1 MSVAYDEFL
10 ALQRWLF
17 IVSLIMSV
25 FGVLLAL
32 FNATPL
38 FAVFDRQI
46 NPVFWSTVD
55 IPGEARDY
63 QKWVYGVLG
72 ATLAGWGVFVAF
84 IAHYPFQQKEKWAW
98 NCILAGLLVWFVID
112 TAISLNFKVYFN
124 AAFNTA
130 LFAAVVLPLW
140 FSRKHFAQP

>member
-1 MSVAYDEFL
+1 MTNFL
-10 ALQRWLF
+10 LWQRWLF

-38 FAVFDRQI
+38 FALFDRQI
-46 NPVFWSTVD
+46 NPVFWGAVD
-55 IPGEARDY
+55 IPAGAREFK
-63 QKWVYGVLG
+63 QWVYGVLG

-84 IAHYPFQQKEKWAW
+84 IAHYPFQQREKWAW
-98 NCILAGLLVWFVID
+98 NCLVTGVLVWFVID

-124 AAFNTA
+124 AAFNTV
-130 LFAAVVLPLW
+130 LFAAVLLPLG
-140 FSRKHFAQP
+140 FSRKHFVQP

>member
-1 MSVAYDEFL
+1 M
-10 ALQRWLF
+10 
-17 IVSLIMSV
+17 
-25 FGVLLAL
+25 
-32 FNATPL
+32 
-38 FAVFDRQI
+38 
-46 NPVFWSTVD
+46 
-55 IPGEARDY
+55 
-63 QKWVYGVLG
+63 YGVLG

-84 IAHYPFQQKEKWAW
+84 IAHYSFKKKEKWAW
-98 NCILAGLLVWFVID
+98 NCILAGPLLWFVVD

>member
-1 MSVAYDEFL
+1 MRRFSL
-10 ALQRWLF
+10 WQRWLF
-17 IVSLIMSV
+17 VVGLIMSA

-38 FAVFDRQI
+38 FALFDRQI
-46 NPVFWSTVD
+46 NPVFWGTVD
-55 IPGEARDY
+55 IPGEARDF

-72 ATLAGWGVFVAF
+72 ATLAGWGVFLAF
-84 IAHYPFQQKEKWAW
+84 IAHHPFKQKEKWAW
-98 NCILAGLLVWFVID
+98 NCILAGLLVWFIID
-112 TAISLNFKVYFN
+112 TTISLNFKVYFN

-130 LFAAVVLPLW
+130 LFAAVALPLW

>member
-1 MSVAYDEFL
+1 MTNFL
-10 ALQRWLF
+10 LWQRWLF

-38 FAVFDRQI
+38 FALFDQQI

-55 IPGEARDY
+55 IPASAKEF

-84 IAHYPFQQKEKWAW
+84 IAHYSFKKKEKWAW
-98 NCILAGLLVWFVID
+98 NCILAGLLLWFVVD

-130 LFAAVVLPLW
+130 LFVTVIVPLA
-140 FSRKHFAQP
+140 FSRKHFVQP

>member
-1 MSVAYDEFL
+1 MRRFSL
-10 ALQRWLF
+10 WQRWLF
-17 IVSLIMSV
+17 LVGIFMSV

-46 NPVFWSTVD
+46 NPAFWGAVD
-55 IPGEARDY
+55 IPGGAREFK
-63 QKWVYGVLG
+63 QWAYGVLG
-72 ATLAGWGVFVAF
+72 AMLAGWGVFMAF
-84 IAHYPFQQKEKWAW
+84 IAHYPFKRRETWAW
-98 NCILAGLLVWFVID
+98 NCILAGLLLWFVVD

-130 LFAAVVLPLW
+130 LFAAVALPLW